1 MVTPS
6 VFEAPSVNSVYQL
19 IEARLGVNVAFK
31 LTGTTSVGTADVQLV
46 ENNPGRTNLTIVNL
60 SSATVYLSPMSAA
73 SSSSGIL
80 LTASGGSLAMNYNDD
95 LVLPTLEWHA
105 IASASSSNVFVI
117 EASILGGRR
126 GG

>member
-1 MVTPS
+1 MVTPAI
-6 VFEAPSVNSVYQL
+6 FEAPSVNSVYQL

-60 SSATVYLSPMSAA
+60 SSNTVYLSPMSAA

-105 IASASSSNVFVI
+105 IASGSSSNVFVF

>member
-6 VFEAPSVNSVYQL
+6 IFEAPSVNSVYQL

-60 SSATVYLSPMSAA
+60 SSNTVYLSPMSAA

-105 IASASSSNVFVI
+105 IASGSSSNVFVI
-117 EASILGGRR
+117 EASKLGGRR

>member
-1 MVTPS
+1 MVTPAI
-6 VFEAPSVNSVYQL
+6 FEAPSVNSVYQL

-60 SSATVYLSPMSAA
+60 SSNTVYLAPMSVA
-73 SSSSGIL
+73 SSASGIL

-105 IASASSSNVFVI
+105 IASGSSSNVFVI

>member
-1 MVTPS
+1 MVTPAI
-6 VFEAPSVNSVYQL
+6 FEAPSVNSVYQL

-46 ENNPGRTNLTIVNL
+46 ENNPGRTHLTIVHL
-60 SSATVYLSPMSAA
+60 SSNTVYLSPMSAA

-105 IASASSSNVFVI
+105 IASGSSSNVFVI

>member
-1 MVTPS
+1 MVTPAI
-6 VFEAPSVNSVYQL
+6 FEAPSVNSVYQL

-60 SSATVYLSPMSAA
+60 SSNTVYLAPMSVA

-105 IASASSSNVFVI
+105 IASGSSSNVFVI
-117 EASILGGRR
+117 DASILGGRR

>member
-6 VFEAPSVNSVYQL
+6 VFEAPSVQSVYQL
-19 IEARLGVNVAFK
+19 IEARLGINVAFK
-31 LTGTTSVGTADVQLV
+31 LTGTTSVGTSDVQLV

-60 SSATVYLSPMSAA
+60 SSNSIYLSPQSAA
-73 SSSSGIL
+73 TTSSGIL

-95 LVLPTLEWHA
+95 LILPTLEWHA
-105 IASASSSNVFVI
+105 LASGSSSNVFII

>member
-6 VFEAPSVNSVYQL
+6 VFEAPSVQSVYQL
-19 IEARLGVNVAFK
+19 IEARLGINVAFK
-31 LTGTTSVGTADVQLV
+31 LTGTTSVGTSDVQLV

-60 SSATVYLSPMSAA
+60 SANSVYLSPQSAA
-73 SSSSGIL
+73 TTSSGIL

-95 LVLPTLEWHA
+95 LILPTLEWHA
-105 IASASSSNVFVI
+105 LASGSSSNVFII
-117 EASILGGRR
+117 EASIRGGRR

>member
-6 VFEAPSVNSVYQL
+6 VFEAPSVQSVYQL
-19 IEARLGVNVAFK
+19 IEARLGINVAFK
-31 LTGTTSVGTADVQLV
+31 LTGTTSVGTSDVQLV

-60 SSATVYLSPMSAA
+60 SANSVYLSPQNAA
-73 SSSSGIL
+73 TTSSGIL

-95 LVLPTLEWHA
+95 LILPTLEWHA
-105 IASASSSNVFVI
+105 LASGSSSNVFII

>member
-60 SSATVYLSPMSAA
+60 SSNTVYLSPMSAA

-95 LVLPTLEWHA
+95 LILPTLEWHA
-105 IASASSSNVFVI
+105 IASSSSSNVFVI

>member
-6 VFEAPSVNSVYQL
+6 VFEAPSVQSVYQL
-19 IEARLGVNVAFK
+19 IEARLGINVAFK
-31 LTGTTSVGTADVQLV
+31 LTGTVSVGTSDVQLV

-60 SSATVYLSPMSAA
+60 SSNSIYLSPQSAA
-73 SSSSGIL
+73 TTSSGIL

-95 LVLPTLEWHA
+95 LILPTLEWHA
-105 IASASSSNVFVI
+105 LASGSSSNVFII

>member
-1 MVTPS
+1 MVTPAI
-6 VFEAPSVNSVYQL
+6 FEAPSVNSVYQL

-60 SSATVYLSPMSAA
+60 SSNTVYLSPMSAA
-73 SSSSGIL
+73 PSSSGIL

-105 IASASSSNVFVI
+105 IASGSSSNVFVI

>member
-1 MVTPS
+1 MVQPS
-6 VFEAPSVNSVYQL
+6 VFEAPSVQSVYQL
-19 IEARLGVNVAFK
+19 IEARLGINVVFK
-31 LTGTTSVGTADVQLV
+31 LTGTVSVGTSDVQLV

-60 SSATVYLSPMSAA
+60 SSNSLYLSPQNAA
-73 SSSSGIL
+73 TTSSGIL

-95 LVLPTLEWHA
+95 LILPTLEWHA
-105 IASASSSNVFVI
+105 LASGSSSNVFII

>member
-1 MVTPS
+1 MVTPAS
-6 VFEAPSVNSVYQL
+6 FEAPSVNSVYQL

-60 SSATVYLSPMSAA
+60 SSNTVYLSPMSAA

-105 IASASSSNVFVI
+105 IASGSSSNVFVI

>member
-1 MVTPS
+1 MVTPAI
-6 VFEAPSVNSVYQL
+6 FEAPSVNSVYQL

-60 SSATVYLSPMSAA
+60 SSNTVYLAPMSVA
-73 SSSSGIL
+73 SSSIGIL

-105 IASASSSNVFVI
+105 IASGSSSNVFVI

>member
-1 MVTPS
+1 MVTPAI
-6 VFEAPSVNSVYQL
+6 FEAPSVNSVYQL

-60 SSATVYLSPMSAA
+60 STNTVYLSPMAAA

-105 IASASSSNVFVI
+105 IASGSSSNVFVI

>member
-1 MVTPS
+1 MVQPS
-6 VFEAPSVNSVYQL
+6 VFEAPSVQSVYQL
-19 IEARLGVNVAFK
+19 IEARLGINVAFK
-31 LTGTTSVGTADVQLV
+31 LTGTVSVGTSDVQLV

-60 SSATVYLSPMSAA
+60 SGNSIYLSPQNAA
-73 SSSSGIL
+73 TTSSGIL

-95 LVLPTLEWHA
+95 LILPTLEWHA
-105 IASASSSNVFVI
+105 LASGSSSNVFII

>member
-1 MVTPS
+1 MVTPAI
-6 VFEAPSVNSVYQL
+6 FEAPSVNSVYQL

-60 SSATVYLSPMSAA
+60 SSNTVYLSPMSAA

-80 LTASGGSLAMNYNDD
+80 LTASGGSLAMNYNDA

-105 IASASSSNVFVI
+105 IASGSSSNVFVI

>member
-1 MVTPS
+1 MVTPAI
-6 VFEAPSVNSVYQL
+6 FEAPSVNSVYQL

-60 SSATVYLSPMSAA
+60 STNTVYLSPMSAA

-105 IASASSSNVFVI
+105 IASGSSSNVFVI

>member
-1 MVTPS
+1 MVTPAI
-6 VFEAPSVNSVYQL
+6 FEAPSVNSVYQL

-60 SSATVYLSPMSAA
+60 SSNTVYLSPMSAA

-80 LTASGGSLAMNYNDD
+80 LSASGGALAMIYNDD

-105 IASASSSNVFVI
+105 IASGSSSNVFVI

>member
-1 MVTPS
+1 MVTPTI
-6 VFEAPSVNSVYQL
+6 FEAPSVRSVYEL
-19 IEARLGVNVAFK
+19 IEARLGINVVFK
-31 LTGTTSVGTADVQLV
+31 LTGTTSVGTSDVQLV

-60 SSATVYLSPMSAA
+60 SSNSIYLSPQNAA
-73 SSSSGIL
+73 TTSSGIL

-95 LVLPTLEWHA
+95 LILPTLEWHA
-105 IASASSSNVFVI
+105 LASGSSSNVFII

>member
-31 LTGTTSVGTADVQLV
+31 LTGTTSVGTSDVQLV

-60 SSATVYLSPMSAA
+60 SSNTVYLSPMSAA

-105 IASASSSNVFVI
+105 IASSGSSNVFVI

>member
-1 MVTPS
+1 MVTPAI
-6 VFEAPSVNSVYQL
+6 FEAPSVNSVYQL

-60 SSATVYLSPMSAA
+60 SSNTVYLSPMSAA

>member
-1 MVTPS
+1 MVTPAI
-6 VFEAPSVNSVYQL
+6 FEAPSVNSVYQL

-60 SSATVYLSPMSAA
+60 SSNTVYLSPMSAA

-105 IASASSSNVFVI
+105 IASGSSSNVFVI

>member
-6 VFEAPSVNSVYQL
+6 VFEAPSVQSVYQL
-19 IEARLGVNVAFK
+19 IEARLGINVAFK
-31 LTGTTSVGTADVQLV
+31 LTGTTSVGTSDVQLV

-60 SSATVYLSPMSAA
+60 SGNSVYLSPQSAA
-73 SSSSGIL
+73 TTSSGIL

-95 LVLPTLEWHA
+95 LILPTLEWHA
-105 IASASSSNVFVI
+105 LASGSSSNVFII

>member
-73 SSSSGIL
+73 SSASGIL

>member
-1 MVTPS
+1 MVTPAI
-6 VFEAPSVNSVYQL
+6 FEAPSVNSVYQL

-60 SSATVYLSPMSAA
+60 SSNTVYLAPMSVA

-105 IASASSSNVFVI
+105 IASGSSSNVFVI

>member
-6 VFEAPSVNSVYQL
+6 VFEAPSVQSVYQL
-19 IEARLGVNVAFK
+19 IEARLGINVAFK
-31 LTGTTSVGTADVQLV
+31 LTGTVSVGTSDVQLV
-46 ENNPGRTNLTIVNL
+46 ENNPGRTNLTVVNL
-60 SSATVYLSPMSAA
+60 SSNSIYLSPQSAA
-73 SSSSGIL
+73 TTSSGIL

-95 LVLPTLEWHA
+95 LILPTLEWHA
-105 IASASSSNVFVI
+105 LASGSSSNVFII

>member
-1 MVTPS
+1 MVTPAI
-6 VFEAPSVNSVYQL
+6 FEAPSVQSVYQL

>member
-1 MVTPS
+1 M
-6 VFEAPSVNSVYQL
+6 
-19 IEARLGVNVAFK
+19 
-31 LTGTTSVGTADVQLV
+31 

>member
-1 MVTPS
+1 MVTPAI
-6 VFEAPSVNSVYQL
+6 FEAPSVNSVYQL

-60 SSATVYLSPMSAA
+60 SSNTVYLSPMSAA

-80 LTASGGSLAMNYNDD
+80 LTASGGSLAMNYNDH

-105 IASASSSNVFVI
+105 IASGSSSNVFVI

>member
-1 MVTPS
+1 MVTPAI
-6 VFEAPSVNSVYQL
+6 FEAPSVNSVYQL

-46 ENNPGRTNLTIVNL
+46 ENNPGRTNLIIVNL
-60 SSATVYLSPMSAA
+60 SSNTVYLAPMSVA

-105 IASASSSNVFVI
+105 IASGSSSNVFVI